1 MRPKKVPHT
10 SVWGTF
16 CSRFYLKYSLA
27 KLLCTGKEQ
36 ICAGSRRDGEGMLT
50 HGKPAQRRY
59 PCKICLLRRVFSY
72 AEPAEAF
79 FFCREE
85 RRVNSEKLRYA
96 AKRRHDGKRKRCW
109 GNFVG
114 RDAHIAPSY
123 KALRSTVALH
133 QRQRRKK
140 KVDASYITISTMYC
154 ERAVYGIEFV
164 KGTACRK
171 SRNLGF
177 WLSFWV
183 LLGQRPKV
191 PRPRRDEISPTPA

>member
-114 RDAHIAPSY
+114 RDAHIAPPY
-123 KALRSTVALH
+123 NALCSAVDNVSGSGA
-133 QRQRRKK
+133 RRKSMRHT
-140 KVDASYITISTMYC
+140 ATIITVFC
-154 ERAVYGIEFV
+154 EREV
-164 KGTACRK
+164 
-171 SRNLGF
+171 
-177 WLSFWV
+177 
-183 LLGQRPKV
+183 
-191 PRPRRDEISPTPA
+191 